1 MGQVREHP
9 GASRPEAT
17 DCGKRLFKRRQILV
31 GLTETITN
39 YIAVLY
45 IAVLY
50 IAKLRAECSRS

>member
-1 MGQVREHP
+1 MGRVREHP

-39 YIAVLY
+39 YIATLY
-45 IAVLY
+45 IAMQ
-50 IAKLRAECSRS
+50 RTECSRS